1 MASYRMTPIHLSYTV
16 AVFAYTLVTAGRVVL
31 PLFALD
37 MGAKPSEIGLL
48 YSTYFIF
55 PLLLSLPLGMLADRH
70 SPRGLLLLGLAIG
83 CVGMLLPALFH
94 QMPVLYVAGILI
106 GISFAFT
113 SVLIQNLTGL
123 LSQPTERA
131 RNFSNASLF
140 GASTLMFG
148 PLVAGFG
155 IDLSGHAMACL
166 YTVALGLVAMGLL
179 ARWGHLFPDPVGVPR
194 PASTTSMAGKD
205 TKSTSATRTRAVAGL
220 WLGLRE
226 RLADRT
232 SLRIIMIGMVI
243 HIGQDLY
250 QFYLPVY
257 GHSLGLSAS
266 MIGIIMASV
275 FIMSCLVRVWLPALV
290 TRLGEEGMLMTAFCL
305 GALGFALTPLFQH
318 PLALCLVASVFGI
331 GMGCGSPVIMMLI
344 FSHAPAGR
352 SGETVG
358 MRHTANNIGRAI
370 APPVFGFITSLA
382 GLVPVFALS
391 AGMMAAA
398 AWAVSR
404 VAPKAKPPAA

>member
-1 MASYRMTPIHLSYTV
+1 MKPYAMTPIHLSYVV

-31 PLFALD
+31 PLFALE
-37 MGAKPSEIGLL
+37 MGAQPAQIGLL

-70 SPRGLLLLGLAIG
+70 SPRGLLMLGVVIG
-83 CVGMLLPALFH
+83 CLAMLLPAFSH
-94 QMPVLYVAGILI
+94 RMPVLYVAGTLL

-123 LSQPTERA
+123 LSRPEERA

-166 YTVALGLVAMGLL
+166 YTAALGLVALGLL
-179 ARWGHLFPDPVGVPR
+179 ARWGGLFPDPPARSRPVPAR
-194 PASTTSMAGKD
+194 GAQPA
-205 TKSTSATRTRAVAGL
+205 AGL
-220 WLGLRE
+220 WQGLRE
-226 RLADRT
+226 RLADRA
-232 SLRIIMIGMVI
+232 SLRIIAIGMVI
-243 HIGQDLY
+243 HIGQDLF

-266 MIGIIMASV
+266 VIGIIMASV
-275 FIMSCLVRVWLPALV
+275 FIMSCVVRIWLPGLV
-290 TRLGEEGMLMTAFCL
+290 VRLGEARMLKTAFAL
-305 GALGFALTPLFQH
+305 GALGFALTPWFQH
-318 PLALCLVASVFGI
+318 PLPLCLVAVIFGL

-344 FSHAPAGR
+344 FSHAPEGR

-358 MRHTANNIGRAI
+358 MRHTANNIGRAL
-370 APPVFGFITSLA
+370 APPVFGAIATA
-382 GLVPVFALS
+382 TGLLPVFLIS
-391 AGMMAAA
+391 AAMMATA

-404 VAPKAKPPAA
+404 LAPASKPPASGGAAAP

>member
-1 MASYRMTPIHLSYTV
+1 MTAYRLSPIHLSYVV

-83 CVGMLLPALFH
+83 CVGMLLPAFFH
-94 QMPVLYVAGILI
+94 HMAGLYAAGILI

-123 LSQPTERA
+123 LSLPAERA

-155 IDLSGHAMACL
+155 IDLSGHAMACV

-179 ARWGHLFPDPVGVPR
+179 ARWGHLFPDPVGVPK
-194 PASTTSMAGKD
+194 PAAQATQSTKADKA
-205 TKSTSATRTRAVAGL
+205 SARAGL

-290 TRLGEEGMLMTAFCL
+290 MRLGEERMLMTAFCL

-318 PLALCLVASVFGI
+318 PLALCLVATVFGI

-358 MRHTANNIGRAI
+358 MRHTANNIGRAM

-391 AGMMAAA
+391 AAMMAVA

>member
-1 MASYRMTPIHLSYTV
+1 MASYRSYRLTPIHLSYVV

-83 CVGMLLPALFH
+83 CVGMLMPALFH
-94 QMPVLYVAGILI
+94 QMPVLYGAGILI

-123 LSQPTERA
+123 LSRPEERA

-155 IDLSGHAMACL
+155 IDLSGHAMACV

-194 PASTTSMAGKD
+194 PAAQAVQTTKAGK
-205 TKSTSATRTRAVAGL
+205 TGAGL
-220 WLGLRE
+220 WQGLRE

-290 TRLGEEGMLMTAFCL
+290 MRLGEERMLMTAFCL

-318 PLALCLVASVFGI
+318 PLALCLVATVFGI

-358 MRHTANNIGRAI
+358 MRHTANNIGRAV

-382 GLVPVFALS
+382 GLLPVFALS
-391 AGMMAAA
+391 AAMMAAA

-404 VAPKAKPPAA
+404 VAPTAKPPVA